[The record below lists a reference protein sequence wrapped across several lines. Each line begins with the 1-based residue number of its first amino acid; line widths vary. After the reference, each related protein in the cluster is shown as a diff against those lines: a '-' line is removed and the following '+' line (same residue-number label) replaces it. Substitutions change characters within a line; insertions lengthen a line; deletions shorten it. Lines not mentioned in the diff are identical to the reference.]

1 MKRPKKLVRD
11 IVYLLTRMTGFVISL
26 TPSWFHSLFSRFLGN
41 FAYLFLAGSRK
52 RVLFNLRIAL
62 GKEKSRSELSR
73 IAKKQFA
80 YIYMGFCET
89 VKAMKLSPKKFAN
102 LVKIEGEE
110 YLKEALAKGK
120 GAVVVSA
127 HFGNFPLMLAGL
139 ASAGYAVNTMIRE
152 QSNPG
157 IEKFF
162 QEIRKKLKINW
173 IPKHPLSASL
183 KNSMKWLKKNGLFCI
198 LMDQHSGKGVNVDFF
213 GHPVLAAIGAAT
225 FARRIGSAALPIFS
239 LKNPDGTYRII
250 IKEPIKLIKTENVRK
265 DIADNTA
272 HFMKIIES
280 FVRQYPEQWFGWLHR
295 RFRQS

>member
-1 MKRPKKLVRD
+1 MKRPKKIVRD
-11 IVYLLTRMTGFVISL
+11 IVYLLTRLTALVISL

-41 FAYLFLAGSRK
+41 FAYLSLAGSRN

-62 GKEKSRSELSR
+62 GKEKNRSELSR

-89 VKAMKLSPKKFAN
+89 IKAMKWSKEKFSK
-102 LVKIEGEE
+102 LFRIEGEE

-120 GAVVVSA
+120 GVVGVSA

-139 ASAGYAVNTMIRE
+139 TSAGYPVNTMIRE

-157 IEKFF
+157 MERFF
-162 QEIRKKLKINW
+162 QELRRELKIAW
-173 IPKHPLSASL
+173 IPKHPLSTSL

-213 GHPVLAAIGAAT
+213 GHSVLAAIGAAT
-225 FARRIGSAALPIFS
+225 FARRMDSVALPIFS
-239 LKNPDGTYRII
+239 LKNRDGTYRII
-250 IKEPIKLIKTENVRK
+250 IREPIKLIKTENVRK
-265 DIADNTA
+265 DITENTA
-272 HFMKIIES
+272 CFMEIIES
-280 FVRQYPEQWFGWLHR
+280 FVREYPEQWFGWLHR
-295 RFRQS
+295 RFR